1 MRLYLAI
8 AMLMAMPSCS
18 AFVVSLR
25 GGNIPLP
32 RGQRGAVSG
41 FATTRAAT
49 SAARLTGAKAGRRT
63 MMSGGGG
70 GLDSPTFVILPGF
83 GNADVDYGETI
94 PDSGSGAFV
103 LKPHLPWL
111 LQKCL
116 GNRDS

>member
-8 AMLMAMPSCS
+8 AMLMAMSSCS

-25 GGNIPLP
+25 GGNIPIP

-41 FATTRAAT
+41 FATTRA
-49 SAARLTGAKAGRRT
+49 KAGRFT
-63 MMSGGGG
+63 MMSAGGG

-103 LKPHLPWL
+103 LMPHLPWL